1 MTTTQTTPPVI
12 SGTLTMSAKAAER
25 IRALLEGQQK
35 SPAEHALRVGVESG
49 GCSGLSYVFKLDA
62 PKPADLVFVRDA
74 ARVVCDPKSILYL
87 NGSELDYLDSLTGA
101 GFVWKNP
108 NVKGSCGCGTSFN
121 V

>member
-1 MTTTQTTPPVI
+1 MTTTQTPT
-12 SGTLTMSAKAAER
+12 GTLTLSAKAAER

-35 SPAEHALRVGVESG
+35 SPADHALRVGVQAG
-49 GCSGLSYVFKLDA
+49 GCSGLSYVFNLDQ
-62 PKPADLVFVRDA
+62 PKPNDLVFSRDG

-87 NGSELDYLDSLTGA
+87 SGSELDYLDSLTGA
-101 GFVWKNP
+101 GFAWKNP

>member
-1 MTTTQTTPPVI
+1 MTTPTPPTI
-12 SGTLTMSAKAAER
+12 TGTLTLTAQAAAR

-62 PKPADLVFVRDA
+62 AKSNDLVFARDGV
-74 ARVVCDPKSILYL
+74 RVVCDPKSILYL
-87 NGSELDYLDSLTGA
+87 DGSELEYQDALTGA
-101 GFVWKNP
+101 GFVWRNP